1 MLRDKY
7 QAEWPF
13 TWQETQDM
21 GQQNISFAK
30 ENSITQKTMVLFLRD
45 IFDGHVPIAIMVSTA
60 TTTESKC

>member
-1 MLRDKY
+1 MLRDDY

-30 ENSITQKTMVLFLRD
+30 ENSITQKIMVLFLHG
-45 IFDGHVPIAIMVSTA
+45 IFDWHVSIAVMVSTA
-60 TTTESKC
+60 TTVENKC